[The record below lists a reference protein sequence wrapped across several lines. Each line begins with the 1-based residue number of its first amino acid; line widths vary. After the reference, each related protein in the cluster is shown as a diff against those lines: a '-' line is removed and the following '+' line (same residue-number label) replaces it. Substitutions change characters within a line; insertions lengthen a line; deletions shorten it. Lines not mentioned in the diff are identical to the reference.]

1 MLFVITFNHW
11 LRAAPLFKEKLHH
24 RNVAEQAAEH
34 TDLEGESPAGPSDM
48 VQTQMN

>member
-11 LRAAPLFKEKLHH
+11 VRAAPLFKEKPHQ
-24 RNVAEQAAEH
+24 RVAERAAEH
-34 TDLEGESPAGPSDM
+34 TDLQGESPAGPSDM